1 MERIKVFFF
10 IPTLDQGGAERQILA
25 LMSRLPARF
34 EPVLALWHDRSIHFP
49 ELLPPGQP
57 RHVLGTNRMTP
68 GSFRRLVAILRHERP
83 AIVHCF
89 LNRANF
95 WGRLAALRAG
105 VPVVISSNRARMMEW
120 RYLPFE
126 RWLSERCQLIITNS
140 VGVRDE
146 LVNVA
151 QVSPERIRIIHNVLD
166 LEHFRPPTA
175 AERAAARAHHG
186 FRDDQRVLVLPGRVS
201 MQKHQLGLLL
211 ALARLAKAGRLP
223 DDVVVSLPGR
233 QSSSVIGRLVQRLA
247 RRRCLRGVVQLPGAN
262 TDMRCLYW
270 SSDLLVLP
278 SLWEGLPNVA
288 LEGSACGL
296 PSVLSH
302 SANLDGIVSP
312 GESGW
317 DVPTGD
323 HWALSDALD
332 EAFSLPRERWA
343 EMGRRGRQRIE
354 SLFQPGRVVAET
366 VATYDQLLAE
376 RQSCVA

>member
-10 IPTLDQGGAERQILA
+10 IPTLAQGGAERQILA

-57 RHVLGTNRMTP
+57 RHVLGTNRMTV
-68 GSFRRLVAILRHERP
+68 GSFRRLVEILRAERP

-151 QVSPERIRIIHNVLD
+151 QVSPDRIRIIHNVLD

-175 AERAAARAHHG
+175 AERQAARAHHG

-211 ALARLAKAGRLP
+211 ALARLAKQGRLP

-233 QSSSVIGRLVQRLA
+233 QSSSVIGQLVRKLA
-247 RRRCLRGVVQLPGAN
+247 WRRCLRGVVQLPGAN
-262 TDMRCLYW
+262 SDMRCLYW

-288 LEGSACGL
+288 LEAAACGL

-302 SANLDGIVSP
+302 SANLDGIVVP

-323 HWALSDALD
+323 HWALSEALAD
-332 EAFSLPRERWA
+332 AFSLPRARWE
-343 EMGRRGRQRIE
+343 EMGWRGRQRIE
-354 SLFQPGRVVAET
+354 TLFQPNRVVAET

-376 RQSCVA
+376 RCVA